1 MFSSSSGPVDVKI
14 ENADTAVATV
24 TGLEVGQYE
33 FTLTVM
39 DERKLESSDTVTV
52 IVREGEELNKI
63 LSSSSF
69 SSRPSTF

>member
-1 MFSSSSGPVDVKI
+1 MKI